1 MIELTNVVKTYDTG
15 TRALNGVSLKI
26 EDGEFVFLV
35 GPSGSGKSTIIKIL
49 TAELQPTEG
58 SVNVNGFALEKIRS
72 RAIPYLR
79 RTLGVIFQDFRLIEN
94 KSVYDNVAFAMRVI
108 GAPEREIKKRVPYVL
123 ELVGLENKGRRLPNE
138 LSGGEQQRVAI
149 ARALVNNPS
158 MIIADEP
165 TGNLDPARSLE
176 IMMLLEQINALGTTR
191 SLSTALPSALSPS
204 TRAKSSATEWMGIIS
219 MKKNNIGYLL
229 REGFKGV
236 FLHGFMSFAAICVT
250 VACLIIM
257 GTFSLILYNL
267 HVMILDLEQENEILV
282 YIDENYSE
290 AKAKSVGSQIN
301 LISNVHEAKF
311 VSRQQALD
319 EFIDT
324 QNDAALFDG
333 IEADTLRDRFV
344 VTLED
349 NSLITQ
355 TKEMLKQIDG
365 VDEVSAHDEIANGFQ
380 TVQKVLNI
388 AAMVIIVVLF
398 VVSMFIISNTIKL
411 AMYSRS
417 QEIAIMKMVGATNSF
432 IRLPF
437 VVEGL
442 ILGFIS
448 SLVAFFL
455 EWGLYDF
462 LASKIA
468 QIDTLQLI
476 TIVPFAECIEFVA
489 IAYAIT
495 GFVVGVFGSMLSIR
509 KFLRV

>member
-1 MIELTNVVKTYDTG
+1 MARNIYGLDLGTYEIKIFDKKKVRIWREKNVIAMKDKKYIFSVGNEAYKMYEK
-15 TRALNGVSLKI
+15 APENVEILFPMKNGV
-26 EDGEFVFLV
+26 
-35 GPSGSGKSTIIKIL
+35 
-49 TAELQPTEG
+49 
-58 SVNVNGFALEKIRS
+58 
-72 RAIPYLR
+72 
-79 RTLGVIFQDFRLIEN
+79 
-94 KSVYDNVAFAMRVI
+94 
-108 GAPEREIKKRVPYVL
+108 
-123 ELVGLENKGRRLPNE
+123 
-138 LSGGEQQRVAI
+138 I
-149 ARALVNNPS
+149 ARFDD
-158 MIIADEP
+158 M
-165 TGNLDPARSLE
+165 
-176 IMMLLEQINALGTTR
+176 Q
-191 SLSTALPSALSPS
+191 
-204 TRAKSSATEWMGIIS
+204 
-219 MKKNNIGYLL
+219 YLL
-229 REGFKGV
+229 GSLLKTD
-236 FLHGFMSFAAICVT
+236 HQFARGAEYVIAVPTDVT
-250 VACLIIM
+250 EVEKKAFYDL
-257 GTFSLILYNL
+257 
-267 HVMILDLEQENEILV
+267 VMH
-282 YIDENYSE
+282 SE

-301 LISNVHEAKF
+301 LISNVREAKF